1 VSAVV
6 APSPV
11 DLAPFGIAVGHATD
25 AEGATGLT
33 VVRGVDAPL
42 RASVAVV
49 GRATGTREL
58 GVLEPTHLTGRVDA
72 VLLTGGSAYG
82 LDAAAGVMRW
92 MEERGRGF
100 AVGPGVVPIV
110 PAAVIFDLA
119 PLGRFDARPTP
130 AMAYAA
136 CDDARSDEIAEGSI
150 GAGTGATVG
159 KGAGPA
165 WAMKGGVGC
174 AVAAAG
180 EGADR
185 VSVAA
190 LAVVNA
196 FGDVR
201 DATGAIIAGSRR
213 ADGGFV
219 DTAALLASRPGGVG
233 HFDDV
238 AARHTTLAVV
248 AVTAPLERVELY
260 QLARGAAAALF
271 RRITPVGTSFDG
283 DVVFAVC
290 PWGAR
295 ADAPQAEAPRGE
307 MPQGQVARAGAPP
320 QHQDVAESA
329 PSPYRFAADSVHAA
343 RAARLA
349 LVALEALAGQALER
363 AIERAV
369 RLARGRDGV
378 PGLADG
384 VAPGHVSRALS

>member
-1 VSAVV
+1 VSSAT
-6 APSPV
+6 ALSPV
-11 DLAPFGIAVGHATD
+11 DLVPFGIAVGHATD

-33 VVRGVDAPL
+33 VVRGVGGPL
-42 RASVAVV
+42 RASAAVV

-72 VLLTGGSAYG
+72 VLLAGGSAYG

-100 AVGPGVVPIV
+100 SVGPGVVPIV

-136 CDDARSDEIAEGSI
+136 CEDARSDGVAEGSV

-159 KGAGPA
+159 KAAGPA
-165 WAMKGGVGC
+165 WAMKGGFGC

-213 ADGGFV
+213 ADGGFA
-219 DTAALLASRPGGVG
+219 DTAAVLASRPGGVG
-233 HFDDV
+233 HFEDV
-238 AARHTTLAVV
+238 AARNTTLAVV

-271 RRITPVGTSFDG
+271 RRITPAGTSFDG

-290 PWGAR
+290 PWGGR
-295 ADAPQAEAPRGE
+295 ADTAERDTAERDTP
-307 MPQGQVARAGAPP
+307 RAGAPP
-320 QHQDVAESA
+320 QLQDAADAA
-329 PSPYRFAADSVHAA
+329 PSRDRFAADSVHAA
-343 RAARLA
+343 HSARLA

-384 VAPGHVSRALS
+384 AGPGHVPRALS